1 MSRARLVIG
10 CMSGTSCDGV
20 DAAVVLADGDADAR
34 KTSIIASGS
43 VPLGEDG
50 RRLRAISLG
59 AETTAAE
66 ICSLVGAL
74 TERHA
79 DAISIA
85 LDRAERALPQERV
98 AVIACHGQT
107 LHHAGGLS
115 WQVFNPAPIARR
127 FGVPV
132 VHDLRAAGLA
142 GGGEGAPITP
152 TADAVLYAAHRPIS
166 IVNLGGFCNITH
178 LGARGTVSGRDV
190 CSCNHL
196 LDAAASEL
204 LGLAFDDGG
213 RAALRG
219 AVDAGRAAAVA
230 ERLAHTPAAPRSL
243 GSGDEHQEFLECL
256 GGLSPGDAL
265 ATLAD
270 AIGRTIASDL
280 GDATQAALA
289 GGGARNA
296 ALVDA
301 IIRHAPHCRIRLS
314 DAFGVPI
321 QAREAAAMGV
331 LGLLSL
337 EGIPITL
344 PGVTGVGSPP
354 PVSGSWTLP
363 PDGSWEVMSRPSS
376 PRTVWTAS
384 E

>member
-132 VHDLRAAGLA
+132 VH
-142 GGGEGAPITP
+142 
-152 TADAVLYAAHRPIS
+152 VC
-166 IVNLGGFCNITH
+166 GF
-178 LGARGTVSGRDV
+178 L
-190 CSCNHL
+190 
-196 LDAAASEL
+196 
-204 LGLAFDDGG
+204 
-213 RAALRG
+213 
-219 AVDAGRAAAVA
+219 
-230 ERLAHTPAAPRSL
+230 PSL
-243 GSGDEHQEFLECL
+243 Q
-256 GGLSPGDAL
+256 
-265 ATLAD
+265 
-270 AIGRTIASDL
+270 
-280 GDATQAALA
+280 
-289 GGGARNA
+289 
-296 ALVDA
+296 
-301 IIRHAPHCRIRLS
+301 RHCI
-314 DAFGVPI
+314 
-321 QAREAAAMGV
+321 V
-331 LGLLSL
+331 LG
-337 EGIPITL
+337 
-344 PGVTGVGSPP
+344 
-354 PVSGSWTLP
+354 
-363 PDGSWEVMSRPSS
+363 
-376 PRTVWTAS
+376 
-384 E
+384 